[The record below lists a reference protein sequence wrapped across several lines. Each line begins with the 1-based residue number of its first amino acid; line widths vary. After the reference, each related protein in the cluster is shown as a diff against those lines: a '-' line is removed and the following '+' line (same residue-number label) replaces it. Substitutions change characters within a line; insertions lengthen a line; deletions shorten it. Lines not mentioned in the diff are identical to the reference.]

1 MGTGQNVLLITVD
14 GLNYS
19 RFEKQMPAL
28 AGFAEQNIS
37 FTAPYELRQHYRQRH
52 LWPVL
57 WHLAELYGRHS
68 VDPYAC
74 GIITALNQQGYQLG
88 LFSSDGFTSPLY
100 RQALLSDFSMPSVRT
115 QSDEQTATQWINWLG
130 RYAQEDNRWF
140 SWVSFNGTN
149 IDDSNQ
155 QAFARK
161 YSRAAACR

>member
-1 MGTGQNVLLITVD
+1 MTARRFLEKHGLLDAQEYQRRLIEQGNPDAVSVQYPLSELRYRDMGTGQNVLLITVD

-37 FTAPYELRQHYRQRH
+37 FTHPMSSGNTTRQRH

-74 GIITALNQQGYQLG
+74 GINYCA
-88 LFSSDGFTSPLY
+88 
-100 RQALLSDFSMPSVRT
+100 
-115 QSDEQTATQWINWLG
+115 
-130 RYAQEDNRWF
+130 
-140 SWVSFNGTN
+140 
-149 IDDSNQ
+149 
-155 QAFARK
+155 
-161 YSRAAACR
+161 